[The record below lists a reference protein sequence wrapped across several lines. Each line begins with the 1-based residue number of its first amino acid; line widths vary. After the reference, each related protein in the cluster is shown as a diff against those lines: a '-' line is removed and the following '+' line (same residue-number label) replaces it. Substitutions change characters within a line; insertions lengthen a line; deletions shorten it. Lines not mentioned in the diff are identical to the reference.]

1 MWFVLA
7 ILAAL
12 FAALVAIFGKVGIK
26 NIDSTLA
33 TTIRSIIMAVFLIL
47 ASLATGR
54 FSHLGSINSRSMKFI
69 ILSGISG
76 ALSWLFYFSALKL
89 GLASRVA
96 TIDRMSVVFV
106 VILAALFLGESLTI
120 KSAIGVILL
129 TIGAVMIV
137 LG

>member
-1 MWFVLA
+1 MWFGLA
-7 ILAAL
+7 ILAAI
-12 FAALVAIFGKVGIK
+12 FAALVAIFGKIGIK

-54 FSHLGSINSRSMKFI
+54 FSHLNSINSHSMKFI

-76 ALSWLFYFSALKL
+76 AMSWLFYFSALKL

-96 TIDRMSVVFV
+96 TVDRLSVVFV

-120 KSAIGVILL
+120 KSIIGVSLL
-129 TIGAVMIV
+129 TLGAIV
-137 LG
+137 LVF